1 MPDLFNLTASQFE
14 TFFLIFIRVS
24 TMLLIFPAFG
34 APQIPMQVRLGL
46 SAIISFMIFRLVP
59 MVTMSHGI
67 AGLIIGVVS
76 QLALGMIVGF
86 VASLV
91 FVGIQF
97 AGALIDLMIGFAVAN
112 VINPTTQESVTIL
125 SQFELALAT
134 LLFFVTNSH
143 YLLIEGIASSFTVV
157 PLPFI
162 NLDPSVA
169 GNVVIFLSQAFTIVF
184 RIAAP
189 VAVALFLANIM
200 FAFMAKVAPQMN
212 VLIIG
217 LPIQIGVGLIML
229 GITMPLLGNVAPEIF
244 SRVATDMN
252 TVMQGLRAH

>member
-1 MPDLFNLTASQFE
+1 MPDLFSLTSAQFE
-14 TFFLIFIRVS
+14 TFLLIFIRVS

-34 APQIPMQVRLGL
+34 APQIPKQVRLGL
-46 SAIISFMIFRLVP
+46 GAIISFMMFRLIP
-59 MVTMSHGI
+59 TVTLSHGI
-67 AGLIIGVVS
+67 AGLVIAVVS

-134 LLFFVTNSH
+134 LLFFITNSH
-143 YLLIEGIASSFTVV
+143 YLLLQGIASSFTIV

-169 GNVVIFLSQAFTIVF
+169 GNVVLFFGQAFTIVF

-200 FAFMAKVAPQMN
+200 FAFMARVAPQMN

-217 LPIQIGVGLIML
+217 LPIQIGVGLIMI
-229 GITMPLLGNVAPEIF
+229 GITMPLLGNVAPELF
-244 SRVATDMN
+244 GRVASEMN
-252 TVMQGLRAH
+252 AVMQGLRAR

>member
-1 MPDLFNLTASQFE
+1 MPNLFTLTASQFE
-14 TFFLIFIRVS
+14 TFLLIFVRIS

-34 APQIPMQVRLGL
+34 APQIPPQVRFGL
-46 SAIISFMIFRLVP
+46 SAVISFMIFRLVP
-59 MVTMSHGI
+59 MVPMSHGI
-67 AGLIIGVVS
+67 YGLLIGVVS
-76 QLALGMIVGF
+76 QIALGMIVGF

-97 AGALIDLMIGFAVAN
+97 AGELIDLMIGFAVAN
-112 VINPTTQESVTIL
+112 VINPTTQQSITIIGE
-125 SQFELALAT
+125 FELALAT
-134 LLFFVTNSH
+134 LLFFITNSH
-143 YLLIEGIASSFTVV
+143 YLLLQGIANSFTLV

-169 GNVVIFLSQAFTIVF
+169 GNVVLFLSQAFTIVF

-200 FAFMAKVAPQMN
+200 FAFMARVAPQMN
-212 VLIIG
+212 VLVIG
-217 LPIQIGVGLIML
+217 LPIQIGVGLIMI
-229 GITMPLLGNVAPEIF
+229 GITMPLLGNVAPELF
-244 SRVATDMN
+244 AHVASEMN